1 MARIS
6 FAFFAAVILF
16 VDLALPVVQLAQA
29 AEIKV
34 MSSAGYSGAI
44 NELSRRFES
53 QTKHK
58 VVLDYEVNA
67 VLRRRIDGGEAFDV
81 AILSPEMID
90 QLATAG
96 KIAPDSRATLG
107 RIGMGLGVRRG
118 GPKPDMKSQEALR
131 RALLEAKS
139 VAYSREALLKPS

>member
-1 MARIS
+1 
-6 FAFFAAVILF
+6 
-16 VDLALPVVQLAQA
+16 
-29 AEIKV
+29 
-34 MSSAGYSGAI
+34 
-44 NELSRRFES
+44 
-53 QTKHK
+53 